1 MATVVAKKKKG
12 RVGSQER
19 LAFIESKME
28 MTDCIKEGLDAG
40 LEYPAKLIWELET
53 LKAVSPTS
61 LVIVKDDTYGYGGK
75 GWAVAPW
82 TPPGIV
88 FKLYS
93 ATFETFDPPNITE
106 HTDEMYADEY
116 ERRQEVKKEIEQKRE
131 EKRRATE
138 QRRRDVAD
146 RKRLRED
153 AADKKFWEQSDK
165 RYMKFKS
172 TELGKRMLEN
182 ETEDQEESDTEA
194 TPPTISEVSGGE
206 VAETGGGGGKSVKE
220 PVCIGCLTNQPN
232 QMAHMGPDGCLGDEL
247 SAIADE

>member
-1 MATVVAKKKKG
+1 MATVAAKKKKG
-12 RVGSQER
+12 WVGSQER

-93 ATFETFDPPNITE
+93 ATFETFDPPGITE
-106 HTDEMYADEY
+106 HTDEMYEVEY

-131 EKRRATE
+131 HR
-138 QRRRDVAD
+138 
-146 RKRLRED
+146 
-153 AADKKFWEQSDK
+153 
-165 RYMKFKS
+165 
-172 TELGKRMLEN
+172 N
-182 ETEDQEESDTEA
+182 
-194 TPPTISEVSGGE
+194 
-206 VAETGGGGGKSVKE
+206 AE
-220 PVCIGCLTNQPN
+220 QPN
-232 QMAHMGPDGCLGDEL
+232 RGVEMSPTG
-247 SAIADE
+247 SAFVRTPQTRNSGNSPISAT